1 MEEVP
6 MDELRKGLEVSKLIG
21 EILNMMRQNMTRG
34 FGEAKLTAP
43 QGMVVG
49 ILSHSGRMKLSDL
62 SQKMG
67 LSNSTVSG
75 IVDRLEKQGVVERIR
90 SEEDRRVIYIA
101 TTKSF
106 NDQHKDFH
114 KRMEENMHNLMGKGS
129 AEDIDKIIDGL
140 QTLKKLL
147 SANNSGSGE

>member
-1 MEEVP
+1 